1 MSQNSQKSFKTYVLK
16 VIKSLNLTI
25 GTTKDTVEILDD
37 TFRYVT
43 KNLVEIVNRITI
55 ENNKKTITLKE
66 AISATDSLFHE
77 SMRNDIYN
85 NANSSVETYNNFESK
100 KEHTKIMKQDKA
112 GLILSVSLVESYMRS
127 YTKLKIGCDS
137 VIYLTSAI
145 ETFMKEFL
153 NTVGSVTLANKRV
166 RINNRDLFLGINS
179 NYKLEYV
186 IKKLNIVYLDVGTV
200 PGIDQ
205 RILESYTQKTKLKRA
220 KKESSTEVVVEE
232 DEESKKKWRPGTV
245 ALREIKSLQKSTE
258 NQLCKSHVKQF
269 CLILCKEYDNNCMMS
284 DDSRNVLHSLVER
297 DVLNLFIESNKWCL
311 HTGRTTLSVVDINQV
326 VSEHLMNASYKD
338 VDLFT
343 DPSINRIAKRAGV
356 YRVGKGVCE
365 VVRTFIFTKF
375 REYISTCVR
384 VKDSV
389 NKKIINTNII
399 KTALSVNH
407 NVNLALCNN
416 VVKRKKK
423 NNEGENEGDNEGDNE
438 GENVVENDADEDLEE
453 EELSNE

>member
-1 MSQNSQKSFKTYVLK
+1 MSQLNEKSFKTYVLK
-16 VIKSLNLTI
+16 LIKTLNLNI
-25 GTTKDTVEILDD
+25 GTTRDTVEILDD
-37 TFRYVT
+37 TFKYVT

-55 ENNKKTITLKE
+55 ENSKKTITLKE

-77 SMRNDIYN
+77 SMRDDIFK
-85 NANSSVETYNNFESK
+85 NANLAVEAYNNFETK

-127 YTKLKIGCDS
+127 YSKLKIGCDS

-145 ETFMKEFL
+145 ETFIKEFL
-153 NTVGSVTLANKRV
+153 TTVGNVTVSNRRV
-166 RINNRDLFLGINS
+166 RVNNRDLFLGINS
-179 NYKLEYV
+179 NYKLDYV
-186 IKKLNIVYLDVGTV
+186 IRKLNIVYLDVGTV

-205 RILESYTQKTKLKRA
+205 RILESYSQKTKQKRV
-220 KKESSTEVVVEE
+220 KKDAEQVQEE
-232 DEESKKKWRPGTV
+232 DDETKKKWRPGTV

-258 NQLCKSHVKQF
+258 NQLCRSHVKQF
-269 CLILCKEYDNNCMMS
+269 CLLLCKEYENNCMMS

-297 DVLNLFIESNKWCL
+297 DVLHLFIESNKWCL
-311 HTGRTTLSVVDINQV
+311 HTGRTTLSLVDVNQV
-326 VSEHLMNASYKD
+326 INEKLLNNSYSE

-365 VVRTFIFTKF
+365 LVRKFIFTKF
-375 REYISTCVR
+375 HEYISTCVR

-389 NKKIINTNII
+389 NKKIININVI

-407 NVNLALCNN
+407 NINLALCNN
-416 VVKRKKK
+416 VVKRRKR
-423 NNEGENEGDNEGDNE
+423 NTDEENAEAGNDDGNQ
-438 GENVVENDADEDLEE
+438 ENDTEELEE
-453 EELSNE
+453 EENL

>member
-1 MSQNSQKSFKTYVLK
+1 MSQNSEKSFKTYVLK

-37 TFRYVT
+37 TFKYVT

-77 SMRNDIYN
+77 SMRNDIVKN
-85 NANSSVETYNNFESK
+85 GNSAVETYNSFESK

-127 YTKLKIGCDS
+127 YTKLKIGCES

-166 RINNRDLFLGINS
+166 RINNRDLFLGIHS
-179 NYKLEYV
+179 NFKLEYV

-200 PGIDQ
+200 PGIDK
-205 RILESYTQKTKLKRA
+205 RILESYTQKTKLKRV
-220 KKESSTEVVVEE
+220 KKDNSTSEVLEE

-297 DVLNLFIESNKWCL
+297 DVLNLFIEANKWCL

-326 VSEHLMNASYKD
+326 INENFMNENYKD

-356 YRVGKGVCE
+356 YRVGKGVCD
-365 VVRTFIFTKF
+365 VVRTFIYTKF
-375 REYISTCVR
+375 RDYISTCVR

-389 NKKIINTNII
+389 NKKIINTIII

-407 NVNLALCNN
+407 NVNLALCN
-416 VVKRKKK
+416 VTVKRRKKI
-423 NNEGENEGDNEGDNE
+423 NGENDA
-438 GENVVENDADEDLEE
+438 ENDVENDEENEDLLEVEE
-453 EELSNE
+453 DLSNE

>member
-37 TFRYVT
+37 TFKYVT

-77 SMRNDIYN
+77 SMRNDIFN
-85 NANSSVETYNNFESK
+85 NANSAVETYNKFESK

-137 VIYLTSAI
+137 VVYLTSAI

-205 RILESYTQKTKLKRA
+205 RILESYTQKTKLKRN
-220 KKESSTEVVVEE
+220 KKESTTEVVVEE

-297 DVLNLFIESNKWCL
+297 DVLN
-311 HTGRTTLSVVDINQV
+311 
-326 VSEHLMNASYKD
+326 
-338 VDLFT
+338 
-343 DPSINRIAKRAGV
+343 
-356 YRVGKGVCE
+356 
-365 VVRTFIFTKF
+365 TF
-375 REYISTCVR
+375 V
-384 VKDSV
+384 
-389 NKKIINTNII
+389 
-399 KTALSVNH
+399 
-407 NVNLALCNN
+407 
-416 VVKRKKK
+416 
-423 NNEGENEGDNEGDNE
+423 
-438 GENVVENDADEDLEE
+438 
-453 EELSNE
+453 